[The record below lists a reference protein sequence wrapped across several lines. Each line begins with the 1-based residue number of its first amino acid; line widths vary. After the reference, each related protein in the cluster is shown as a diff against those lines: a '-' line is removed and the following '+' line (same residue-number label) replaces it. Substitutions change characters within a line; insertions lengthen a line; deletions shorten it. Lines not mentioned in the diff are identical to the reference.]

1 VREFTAKISTMSN
14 TPRNDLI
21 TTMGESL
28 RSGAGAFSAISHLRR
43 TELMASSICHPERSE
58 GSPAMYRAQL
68 LSRGFQREDR

>member
-28 RSGAGAFSAISHLRR
+28 RSGAGELFSDV
-43 TELMASSICHPERSE
+43 SSARSE
-58 GSPAMYRAQL
+58 VDGFIE
-68 LSRGFQREDR
+68 LSS